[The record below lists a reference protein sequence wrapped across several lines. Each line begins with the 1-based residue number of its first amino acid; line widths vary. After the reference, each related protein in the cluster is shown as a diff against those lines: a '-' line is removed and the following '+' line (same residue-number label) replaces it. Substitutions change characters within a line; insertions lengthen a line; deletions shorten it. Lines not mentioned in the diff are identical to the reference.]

1 MIATNRRKFL
11 LSTALASGIPILKG
25 FANNGEKRDEQAS
38 KNISLGVISGADN
51 PEEELKIVRDLG
63 FSAYPIRLY

>member
-1 MIATNRRKFL
+1 MTATNRRTFL
-11 LSTALASGIPILKG
+11 LSTALASEISILKG
-25 FANNGEKRDEQAS
+25 FANNGEKRDEQAL

-63 FSAYPIRLY
+63 FSAAS